1 MDTTHYGNSFVT
13 IPTFALVRGLLRNDL
28 HSLAPRSSLTSMNR
42 RYEIRDTLNPKD
54 RGQRFTDE
62 ARARK
67 ELAMAVPAGR
77 FILIDRLTKEEVK

>member
-1 MDTTHYGNSFVT
+1 
-13 IPTFALVRGLLRNDL
+13 
-28 HSLAPRSSLTSMNR
+28 MNR

-77 FILIDRLTKEEVK
+77 FILIDRLIKEEVK